1 MSKLEKLKEKARG
14 LEAKDAKAA
23 IAAWL
28 DVIKEQES
36 ESEPNPDLS
45 IFNRIGDL
53 AVKVKDSAG
62 AADWY
67 DRAVDKYAELG
78 FHNNAIAMCN
88 KVLRN
93 APGRQTTYLKLAK
106 LYAAKGFMAEAQQN
120 FVTYAERMQKAGKL
134 QQAFA
139 ALKEFTDISPE
150 SEHLRQLLEEH
161 LRMYGEP
168 RMSQGRMSASAPARP
183 SKPPAE
189 DVTKSGKHK
198 TSSLVFLDVD
208 APPASKTKPA
218 APRRPTAPLPPAPRP
233 PEPEHL
239 KLIEDVMPDPDTS
252 LEIESTSLMQDA
264 EGPSAAGMLEGLE
277 TTHSEYAGLTEDVLS
292 TPSLREEMTADDVA
306 PMQEL
311 EPTVPAEA
319 EELEPLLDADLEIE
333 PPTPAPPSRQPAPKQ
348 RLTLPKVAPPPAPKV
363 TPVVPKRPPASPFK
377 TAPANPAR
385 TAVPPPRLTVPKVA
399 PPGPK
404 AAPRVGPPPQPEAPK
419 VKPVVPRRPSGPAAP
434 PPGAPPKRKT
444 VVEVPPLELE
454 PDFDVAATDGSHD
467 VDDEPLADESLS
479 AAGVIETEEDTSIAP
494 GRKSGFIDI
503 GLDGVGGGAEETG
516 SLVFADIEEAPAKP
530 TIEEL
535 EGRVADDP
543 DDPEA
548 HQALGEALI
557 EEGERER
564 GIEELDHASA
574 GYENR
579 GNLEQAQGL
588 VDEILKLDPNSVRHR
603 QKLVEYAFKSGDKA
617 KLIDAYLEL
626 ADTLLR
632 QDLPDKA
639 RAVYQRVAEHD
650 PTNERATAALAML
663 APVAAPPPPRKAK
676 APVRGAEQK
685 TAARDAKL
693 KVRDEAVD
701 SGEFVDL
708 SAMILDEELP
718 ERDTRM
724 KVADEEP
731 TGDEEQDFQDMLQR
745 FKQGIDENIDEAD
758 FQAHYDLGVAF
769 KEMGLLD
776 EAIAELQKALRAP
789 EGKLRSSEALGVCFV
804 EKGAYVVAESI
815 LRRALELPASGDQE
829 RLGIL
834 YWLGRALEAQGKKTE
849 ARELYGRVFAVDIRF
864 MDVGERTKALARA
877 K

>member
-168 RMSQGRMSASAPARP
+168 RMSQGRMSAPAPARP

-189 DVTKSGKHK
+189 DVMKSGKHK

-218 APRRPTAPLPPAPRP
+218 APRRPTAPLPPRSAPPPP

-277 TTHSEYAGLTEDVLS
+277 TTHSEYAGLTEDALS
-292 TPSLREEMTADDVA
+292 TPSLREEVTADDVA
-306 PMQEL
+306 PMEEL

-348 RLTLPKVAPPPAPKV
+348 RVTLPKVAPPPAPKV

-377 TAPANPAR
+377 TAPATPAR
-385 TAVPPPRLTVPKVA
+385 TAGPPPRLTVPKVA

-404 AAPRVGPPPQPEAPK
+404 AAPRVGPPPKLEAPK

-434 PPGAPPKRKT
+434 SPGAPPKRKT

-479 AAGVIETEEDTSIAP
+479 AAGVIETEEDTSITP
-494 GRKSGFIDI
+494 GRKSGFIDL
-503 GLDGVGGGAEETG
+503 GLDGVVGGAEETG

-650 PTNERATAALAML
+650 PTNERAKGAIAML
-663 APVAAPPPPRKAK
+663 APVAPAPQAK
-676 APVRGAEQK
+676 PEKKV
-685 TAARDAKL
+685 AAKDAKM
-693 KVRDEAVD
+693 KVRDETETAGD
-701 SGEFVDL
+701 FVDL
-708 SAMILDEELP
+708 SAMVLDEEMP

-724 KVADEEP
+724 KIADEEP
-731 TGDEEQDFQDMLQR
+731 TGDEERDFHDMLTR
-745 FKQGIDENIDEAD
+745 FRQGIEENIDEAD
-758 FQAHYDLGVAF
+758 FQSHYDLGIAF

-789 EGKLRSSEALGVCFV
+789 EGKLRVSEALGACFL

-815 LRRALELPASGDQE
+815 LRRALDLPSSGDQE

-834 YWLGRALEAQGKKTE
+834 YWLGRALEEQGKRAE

-864 MDVGERTKALARA
+864 VDVGERVKALARA